1 MTDKLTLDAW
11 PMSTRTPETKLTV
24 DGSFVGGIAKQQPP
38 SITFFSNTR
47 PVLTIQ
53 PSGKIELG
61 EDADPTEAAAQ
72 CIEAMGAMIQ
82 NMIDIAVK
90 AEREAI
96 MKWMRKHGMR
106 QVAMMLER
114 EEHLK

>member
-1 MTDKLTLDAW
+1 MTDKLTIDTW

-24 DGSFVGGIAKQQPP
+24 DGEFTRIGSLEPH
-38 SITFFSNTR
+38 SITFHSNAR
-47 PVLTIQ
+47 PVMTIL

-61 EDADPTEAAAQ
+61 EDADPTEAASQ
-72 CIEAMGAMIQ
+72 CIEAMGATLTGMI
-82 NMIDIAVK
+82 NNAVK

-96 MKWMRKHGMR
+96 IKWLRKHGMR
-106 QVAMMLER
+106 QVSMFIEN